1 MLTFDFQGRRRAF
14 AMPSKTTLATPATAK
29 PEWLHIDGTGQIVG
43 RLAVQIATILRGK
56 HKPTYTPHIDTG
68 DFVIVTNVE
77 KIEFTGNKWD
87 QKSYQ
92 TYSRYPGGQKIIPAK
107 VMRDKKPE
115 EILYQAVKRMVPRS
129 RLGRAQL
136 AKLKMYKGPQHPH
149 QAQQPKEF
157 KLS

>member
-14 AMPSKTTLATPATAK
+14 AMHNKTTLATPATAQ

-56 HKPTYTPHIDTG
+56 HKPTFTPHIDTG

-77 KIEFTGNKWD
+77 KIEFSGNKWE
-87 QKSYQ
+87 QKTYQ

-107 VMRDKKPE
+107 VMRDRKPA

-136 AKLKMYKGPQHPH
+136 TKLKMYAGPQHPH
-149 QAQQPKEF
+149 QAQKPKDFQP
-157 KLS
+157 S

>member
-1 MLTFDFQGRRRAF
+1 MTI
-14 AMPSKTTLATPATAK
+14 KTTLATPATVQ
-29 PEWLHIDGTGQIVG
+29 PEWLHIDGTGLVVG

-77 KIEFTGNKWD
+77 KIEFTGNKWE
-87 QKSYQ
+87 QKTYQ

-107 VMRDKKPE
+107 ELRARKPA
-115 EILYQAVKRMVPRS
+115 EILYQAVKRMVPRN
-129 RLGRAQL
+129 RLGRAQMS
-136 AKLKMYKGPQHPH
+136 KLKMYAGPQHPH

>member
-1 MLTFDFQGRRRAF
+1 
-14 AMPSKTTLATPATAK
+14 MPNKTTLATPATAL
-29 PEWLHIDGTGQIVG
+29 PEWLHIDGTGQVVG

-77 KIEFTGNKWD
+77 KIEFTGNKWE
-87 QKSYQ
+87 QKTYQ

-107 VMRDKKPE
+107 ELRARKPA
-115 EILYQAVKRMVPRS
+115 EILYQAVKRMVPRN
-129 RLGRAQL
+129 RLGRAQMS
-136 AKLKMYKGPQHPH
+136 KLKMYAGPQHPH

>member
-1 MLTFDFQGRRRAF
+1 MHN
-14 AMPSKTTLATPATAK
+14 KTTLAKPATVQQA
-29 PEWLHIDGTGQIVG
+29 WLHIDATDVAVG

-77 KIEFTGNKWD
+77 KLEFTGNKWE
-87 QKSYQ
+87 QKTYQ

-107 VMRDKKPE
+107 DMRARKPE

-136 AKLKMYKGPQHPH
+136 TKLKM
-149 QAQQPKEF
+149 
-157 KLS
+157 